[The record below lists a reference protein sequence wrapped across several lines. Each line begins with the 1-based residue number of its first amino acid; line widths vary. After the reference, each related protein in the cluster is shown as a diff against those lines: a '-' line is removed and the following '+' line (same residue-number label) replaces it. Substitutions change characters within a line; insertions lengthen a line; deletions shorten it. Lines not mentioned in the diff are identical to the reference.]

1 MKKKNKKENRK
12 RKMKSKSKQIQ
23 INKKQEMH
31 AKKKTV
37 QYYENK
43 CSENET
49 TIKKLETNQ
58 INYRQSKQNTK

>member
-1 MKKKNKKENRK
+1 
-12 RKMKSKSKQIQ
+12 
-23 INKKQEMH
+23 MH
-31 AKKKTV
+31 AKNKTV